1 MDLVAAGLHEQ
12 SFRTQGKSPVFVA
25 YAAQA
30 SAFEFLQGIAAHPTG
45 LGLFEGPP
53 LSGKSTIIRAFVE
66 SLDEDTAVAV
76 VDGAGIN
83 TTSLLSSALSQFG
96 YELQFNT
103 ATELANMLRVFS
115 LQQTAAG
122 RPPLL
127 IVENTQAM
135 SPGALRMLC
144 ELAEFQT
151 RNRSA
156 LRMVLASNRSI
167 ETIVRAPATVS
178 IGSRLT
184 ASFTLE
190 PMSVD
195 ETCEYLLAK
204 LRAGGCS
211 EPQSII
217 PLDVCYRIHESAE
230 GWPGVVDT
238 LVLLAIARATEC
250 PITAD
255 HIERLVLPDI
265 RSLEVPEADEVSTE
279 TSAEEA
285 PRLILTLNG
294 QTLKDIALD
303 ESRLLIGRAEHNDL
317 SIGSR

>member
-1 MDLVAAGLHEQ
+1 
-12 SFRTQGKSPVFVA
+12 
-25 YAAQA
+25 
-30 SAFEFLQGIAAHPTG
+30 
-45 LGLFEGPP
+45 
-53 LSGKSTIIRAFVE
+53 
-66 SLDEDTAVAV
+66 
-76 VDGAGIN
+76 
-83 TTSLLSSALSQFG
+83 
-96 YELQFNT
+96 
-103 ATELANMLRVFS
+103 
-115 LQQTAAG
+115 
-122 RPPLL
+122 
-127 IVENTQAM
+127 
-135 SPGALRMLC
+135 
-144 ELAEFQT
+144 
-151 RNRSA
+151 
-156 LRMVLASNRSI
+156 MVLASNRSI

-250 PITAD
+250 PIAAD

-303 ESRLLIGRAEHNDL
+303 ETRLLIGRAEHNDL
-317 SIGSR
+317 SIGSRYISRHHTLLVRHGRSTFLMDLNSTNGTYVNSRRVSNHILQHDDIISLGQHNLKFVDPLAVDSPEIYGPGFAETVIMKSLQDIRRLLARENTVALPARTRDAAESESNSA